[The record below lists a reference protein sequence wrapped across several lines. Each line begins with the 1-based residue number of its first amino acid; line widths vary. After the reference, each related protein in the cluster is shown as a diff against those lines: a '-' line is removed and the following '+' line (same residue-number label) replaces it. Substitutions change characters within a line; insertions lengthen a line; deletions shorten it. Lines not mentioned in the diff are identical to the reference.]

1 MLDSLRRHATGWVA
15 KVLFGILVVS
25 FAIWGIG
32 DIFRAPHGG
41 STVAEVAGTDIS
53 VQEVSREFDN
63 RVARMQEQFGA
74 NLDRRAAASLG
85 VLQQAVDAA
94 VARRLVDAHARD
106 LQLTAADDDR
116 GRRPFARARPS
127 RAVAGSSASGSTCS
141 CGSSA

>member
-15 KVLFGILVVS
+15 KVLFGILVLS

-53 VQEVSREFDN
+53 VQEVSDEFDN
-63 RVARMQEQFGA
+63 RVAQMQEQFGA

-106 LQLTAADDDR
+106 LRAHG
-116 GRRPFARARPS
+116 GRRRPWPRPIRENPS
-127 RAVAGSSASGSTCS
+127 FQGSGGFERERFELFLRSSA
-141 CGSSA
+141 